1 MTSSSH
7 LITSTS
13 HLLGES
19 VEPEALNKKALD
31 IVQRVR
37 DKLTGKDFNTEASIC
52 EIVQQIRHVGL
63 TPFLLA
69 GEFGGVRAGGAS
81 DQSGDQPREPVPVL
95 HWLVSLLVR
104 PPLHATRTGDRAQI
118 L

>member
-7 LITSTS
+7 LITF
-13 HLLGES
+13 HLVGES

-104 PPLHATRTGDRAQI
+104 PPLLGTRTGDRAQI